1 MLSRAGRYREL
12 SPPLAMLPEP
22 APWHHERAPPCPG
35 TRPRA
40 RRGPFRTETSLKYS
54 RPPAD
59 TLYIVEM
66 QHTPAGWW
74 RRRRRHVSDWQR
86 SYITVLLASN
96 RINLTIATKAALGRA
111 VPMHELTKRDAAT
124 VIGWLVR
131 L

>member
-1 MLSRAGRYREL
+1 MSARPHAPDAPPGASRPVPDRDKPEIFPPIGRY
-12 SPPLAMLPEP
+12 
-22 APWHHERAPPCPG
+22 
-35 TRPRA
+35 
-40 RRGPFRTETSLKYS
+40 
-54 RPPAD
+54 
-59 TLYIVEM
+59 LYIVEM
-66 QHTPAGWW
+66 QHTLAGWW

-111 VPMHELTKRDAAT
+111 VPMHELTMRDAAT